1 MTERVNFSAKHLG
14 DLEKMG
20 IKTLVNNIL
29 DTEDQFLSSETC
41 VDYCLDQLGA
51 IEVTDYIKDVLVD
64 FAKEIGI
71 DETDKIESRSE
82 AEDKITKVLGLIGS
96 VPEYQRN

>member
-1 MTERVNFSAKHLG
+1 M
-14 DLEKMG
+14 
-20 IKTLVNNIL
+20 
-29 DTEDQFLSSETC
+29 
-41 VDYCLDQLGA
+41 DYCLDQLGA

-71 DETDKIESRSE
+71 DETDKIESRPE
-82 AEDKITKVLGLIGS
+82 AEDKIAKVLGLIGS